1 MKQQNLRRLFRKEGL
16 KVGHALFEFNT
27 PGIGQILNVSGVDFV
42 FLDMEHS
49 GFGMMET
56 KQLIAYLRAGDLPV
70 LVRPPSK
77 SYHHIA
83 RVLDVGA
90 DGVMLPMV
98 ANASEARQALT
109 HLRYPPQGHRG
120 VAIGIAHDGY
130 APAAPSQT
138 LAAANRRIAMAALI
152 ETAEGVDDIDNI
164 AATPGVDCL
173 WLGHFDLSASLGV
186 PGQFEHPAFVAA
198 ERKIRQAAT
207 RHSKALGFLVTDAD
221 QGAKSYAR
229 GYDVICYQLD
239 VGAYRD
245 AMTQGITQLRFACA
259 KRKPRSKDSK
269 S

>member
-49 GFGMMET
+49 GFGMRET
-56 KQLIAYLRAGDLPV
+56 QQLIAYWRAGDLPV

-98 ANASEARQALT
+98 ANASEARQALA

-120 VAIGIAHDGY
+120 VAIGIAHYAY
-130 APAAPSQT
+130 APASPSQP
-138 LAAANRRIAMAALI
+138 LAAAYRPLAMPALCA
-152 ETAEGVDDIDNI
+152 TAD
-164 AATPGVDCL
+164 
-173 WLGHFDLSASLGV
+173 
-186 PGQFEHPAFVAA
+186 
-198 ERKIRQAAT
+198 
-207 RHSKALGFLVTDAD
+207 
-221 QGAKSYAR
+221 
-229 GYDVICYQLD
+229 
-239 VGAYRD
+239 
-245 AMTQGITQLRFACA
+245 GIG
-259 KRKPRSKDSK
+259 
-269 S
+269 

>member
-98 ANASEARQALT
+98 ANASEARQALA

-186 PGQFEHPAFVAA
+186 PGQFEHPAFV
-198 ERKIRQAAT
+198 
-207 RHSKALGFLVTDAD
+207 TDAD

-259 KRKPRSKDSK
+259 KRKPRLKDSK

>member
-98 ANASEARQALT
+98 ANASEARQALA
-109 HLRYPPQGHRG
+109 HLRYPPAGTSRG
-120 VAIGIAHDGY
+120 RHWHCA
-130 APAAPSQT
+130 
-138 LAAANRRIAMAALI
+138 RRIRAC
-152 ETAEGVDDIDNI
+152 GPI
-164 AATPGVDCL
+164 ANTGSSQSTHRNGRPD
-173 WLGHFDLSASLGV
+173 
-186 PGQFEHPAFVAA
+186 
-198 ERKIRQAAT
+198 
-207 RHSKALGFLVTDAD
+207 
-221 QGAKSYAR
+221 
-229 GYDVICYQLD
+229 
-239 VGAYRD
+239 
-245 AMTQGITQLRFACA
+245 
-259 KRKPRSKDSK
+259 
-269 S
+269 

>member
-98 ANASEARQALT
+98 ANASEARQALSC
-109 HLRYPPQGHRG
+109 HPQASAGE
-120 VAIGIAHDGY
+120 HDR
-130 APAAPSQT
+130 
-138 LAAANRRIAMAALI
+138 L
-152 ETAEGVDDIDNI
+152 
-164 AATPGVDCL
+164 
-173 WLGHFDLSASLGV
+173 
-186 PGQFEHPAFVAA
+186 
-198 ERKIRQAAT
+198 
-207 RHSKALGFLVTDAD
+207 
-221 QGAKSYAR
+221 
-229 GYDVICYQLD
+229 
-239 VGAYRD
+239 
-245 AMTQGITQLRFACA
+245 
-259 KRKPRSKDSK
+259 
-269 S
+269 